1 MLLLSF
7 LCSFGKDV
15 VSCVVVSV
23 TYLGH
28 VFFARRCFMCTC
40 VCYLCRFRVFW
51 GGKKMVQRIVELVA
65 DYADR
70 VNLTAPE

>member
-1 MLLLSF
+1 MCF
-7 LCSFGKDV
+7 LGDV
-15 VSCVVVSV
+15 VSCVLVSV
-23 TYLGH
+23 IYIVF
-28 VFFARRCFMCTC
+28 VFFG
-40 VCYLCRFRVFW
+40 